1 MKRKRKDHT
10 EINLSEFSPL
20 GRNVRK
26 TSCKP
31 VTVHPLVP
39 VTAVYKRLYDG
50 VCKDASKSYIGSSVQ
65 ETSYT
70 PISTEN
76 RRKCSLGLDLMSNV
90 LFNSPEPRSCL
101 TALSNAKRVNNSGVK
116 NNNLGVAKKQI
127 AKAQRNIGVAKKPR
141 KNSQNVLKDI
151 TNISYA
157 LGNDKEA
164 TPSVPQN
171 EIYEDHLSGDDDTE
185 MDDYNVDDQG
195 ILEEIDDELDLY
207 CSSQDTTDSENEQID
222 FDMSVESETA
232 PTNGKEYKRKAGGE
246 KHSDI

>member
-101 TALSNAKRVNNSGVK
+101 TALSS
-116 NNNLGVAKKQI
+116 
-127 AKAQRNIGVAKKPR
+127 
-141 KNSQNVLKDI
+141 
-151 TNISYA
+151 
-157 LGNDKEA
+157 
-164 TPSVPQN
+164 
-171 EIYEDHLSGDDDTE
+171 
-185 MDDYNVDDQG
+185 

-246 KHSDI
+246 KHSGCRTKS